1 MTARERI
8 AFVIV
13 ASVFVA
19 FVMAVGFASLLV
31 VIALAQTIAEGF

>member
-13 ASVFVA
+13 AAVFVA
-19 FVMAVGFASLLV
+19 FVTTIGFASLLV
-31 VIALAQTIAEGF
+31 VIALAQTLSEGF